1 MFFFCFFKFI
11 LKIILQIF
19 ICKMWSQFPIIPFYF
34 LIVIPKFFL
43 FFSKKNWVYKLDII
57 YAIREKY
64 SIFLD
69 INQPYLSNYLT
80 LI

>member
-43 FFSKKNWVYKLDII
+43 FFLKKNWVYKLDII
-57 YAIREKY
+57 YVIRENIAFSWT
-64 SIFLD
+64 SI
-69 INQPYLSNYLT
+69 N
-80 LI
+80 LIYQII